1 MTEIIFYLSH
11 AKSGKSICRHC
22 NKFIQKDMLRI
33 GKRVPNP
40 RDVHDEGWGDIT
52 LYHHVACM
60 FEEFDKETSRAKQIK
75 SPDDMFGFDELK
87 KDEKKTIL
95 KLIRDTNIK
104 REDNS
109 LHQFSCLCT
118 KISEEDGHA
127 GKTALVSD
135 YLKKGT
141 TGTGFKGDVYMLMK
155 FLLTG
160 VVKTWNSLSDR
171 VLVDLFSQIFGTSQK
186 AMEEDL
192 AQTEVW
198 EIIRVCYEKSKTVT
212 PLEESSVSLRE
223 TQGFLNVL
231 PTAPEPVTVL
241 KKLVNRC
248 TSNDLM
254 MVVRLIKHNIGI
266 NAEAKTILD
275 GLHPNAYEAFQI
287 SEDLKDVVERVQS
300 KTLHRLPGMKKKM
313 KEKTKKNTEHVAEQR
328 RSGSSDNMDLGIS
341 KKKSPVKRQAKD
353 EGQTIP
359 SKKCKTA
366 RSPSPSM
373 SKIFTGCKIFLPV
386 ATDKFK
392 ELKQYIIDFDGEVLD
407 ESRKRLATHI
417 VSSKGRIRA
426 GVSKAEVVTPD
437 WLWQSI
443 KKKQLA
449 STKEFKP

>member
-1 MTEIIFYLSH
+1 MTEIIFYLSR
-11 AKSGKSICRHC
+11 ATSGRSICRNC

-40 RDVHDEGWGDIT
+40 RDVDDEGWGDIT

-60 FEEFDKETSRAKQIK
+60 FKMFEKETGNAKKIK

-87 KDEKKTIL
+87 KDEKKNLL
-95 KLIRDTNIK
+95 KLISDANIK

-109 LHQFSCLCT
+109 LHQFRCLCT
-118 KISEEDGHA
+118 KISEEDSDT

-141 TGTGFKGDVYMLMK
+141 SGSGFKGDVYMLMK

-160 VVKTWNSLSDR
+160 IGNTWNSLNDK
-171 VLVDLFSQIFGTSQK
+171 VLVNLFSQIFGTSQK

-192 AQTEVW
+192 AQM
-198 EIIRVCYEKSKTVT
+198 R
-212 PLEESSVSLRE
+212 
-223 TQGFLNVL
+223 GFLNVL
-231 PTAPEPVTVL
+231 TPASELLTIL

-254 MVVRLIKHNIGI
+254 MVVRLIKNNIGI

-275 GLHPNAYEAFQI
+275 ALDRNAYEAFQI
-287 SEDLKDVVERVQS
+287 SEDLEDVVDRVQS
-300 KTLHRLPGMKKKM
+300 KTLHSLPGMKKKM
-313 KEKTKKNTEHVAEQR
+313 KEKTKKNTEHGAKQ
-328 RSGSSDNMDLGIS
+328 SSSDAGAS
-341 KKKSPVKRQAKD
+341 KKKTPVKRQARD
-353 EGQTIP
+353 EGQTTP

-366 RSPSPSM
+366 RSSPSM
-373 SKIFTGCKIFLPV
+373 CKIFTDCKIFLSV
-386 ATDKFK
+386 TTDKFK

-407 ESRKRLATHI
+407 ESRKRSATHI
-417 VSSKGRIRA
+417 VSSKGRIRT
-426 GVSKAEVVTPD
+426 GSSKAKVVTPD

-449 STKEFKP
+449 STEEFKP

>member
-1 MTEIIFYLSH
+1 MTEIIFYLSR
-11 AKSGKSICRHC
+11 ATSGRSICRNC

-40 RDVHDEGWGDIT
+40 RDVDDEGWGDIT

-60 FEEFDKETSRAKQIK
+60 FKMFEKETGNAKKIK

-87 KDEKKTIL
+87 KDEKKNLL
-95 KLIRDTNIK
+95 KLISDANIK

-109 LHQFSCLCT
+109 LHQFRCLCT
-118 KISEEDGHA
+118 KISEEDSDT

-141 TGTGFKGDVYMLMK
+141 SGSGFKGDVYMLMK

-160 VVKTWNSLSDR
+160 IGNTWNSLNDK
-171 VLVDLFSQIFGTSQK
+171 VLVNLFSQIFGTSQK

-198 EIIRVCYEKSKTVT
+198 EIIRVCFEKSKTVM
-212 PLEESSVSLRE
+212 PPEESTLSLRE
-223 TQGFLNVL
+223 MRGFLNVL
-231 PTAPEPVTVL
+231 TPASELLTIL

-254 MVVRLIKHNIGI
+254 MVVRLIKNNIGI

-275 GLHPNAYEAFQI
+275 ALDRNAYEAFQI
-287 SEDLKDVVERVQS
+287 SEDLEDVVDRVQS
-300 KTLHRLPGMKKKM
+300 KTLHSLPGMKKKM
-313 KEKTKKNTEHVAEQR
+313 KEKTKKNTEHGAKQ
-328 RSGSSDNMDLGIS
+328 SSSDAGAS
-341 KKKSPVKRQAKD
+341 KKKTPVKRQARD
-353 EGQTIP
+353 EGQTTP

-366 RSPSPSM
+366 RSSPSM
-373 SKIFTGCKIFLPV
+373 CKIFTDCKIFLSV
-386 ATDKFK
+386 TTDKFK

-407 ESRKRLATHI
+407 ESRKRSATHI
-417 VSSKGRIRA
+417 VSSKGRIRT
-426 GVSKAEVVTPD
+426 GSSKAKVVTPD

-449 STKEFKP
+449 STEEFKP